1 MYLDRIFVLFLVGVF
16 CEEDVLDE
24 FWEGSLFDFD
34 LELFWICV
42 FDIDVVVVVFWLV
55 DGGGGVVLVFVLV
68 IIVFVE
74 VILFE
79 VFRLGDCGKKFFF
92 FFGKI
97 WVGFVS
103 ICFVF
108 GCFEDKVIFSVFFF
122 GVGCFED
129 WIGLDMGDK
138 IFLYFLSFFLGIL
151 RFVILW
157 I

>member
-16 CEEDVLDE
+16 CEEDILDE

-68 IIVFVE
+68 IVFVE

-92 FFGKI
+92 FFRKNLGGFSI
-97 WVGFVS
+97 DMFCFWVF
-103 ICFVF
+103 
-108 GCFEDKVIFSVFFF
+108 
-122 GVGCFED
+122 
-129 WIGLDMGDK
+129 W
-138 IFLYFLSFFLGIL
+138 
-151 RFVILW
+151 R
-157 I
+157 